1 MYIYTWCVRCAD
13 LSVEREVEALRPC
26 SLGVCP
32 VTGLLRDGWTHTE
45 RNMNT
50 SVRYI
55 VPLTDLEV
63 GEPSRKA
70 GR

>member
-1 MYIYTWCVRCAD
+1 M
-13 LSVEREVEALRPC
+13 EALRPC

-50 SVRYI
+50 SVRHM